1 MLNFFKNISNF
12 FDELILSVNF
22 FMNKKKIVLGTAQS
36 DPNYGIVKSD
46 DFIKITNLI
55 KKHKFYLDTAT
66 TYKNSGFFLK
76 KLGKNYENIISKVP
90 FIKKNNNFEKI
101 FKQKLKEIYI
111 HSNSKKIYAILLHD
125 PSILFNLKNRNVI
138 FKEITDLKK
147 RKLLKKFGVSVYS
160 VKELNKIL
168 TIFTPEII
176 QLPISIINQSFLEKN
191 LLKFLKKKKIEIHAR
206 SIFLQGILLQN
217 YENVPDYFRN
227 KKPIKKYFEFLNIK
241 KISSLKFCIKF
252 LKNIKEVDK
261 YVVGF
266 NDVSQLRL
274 FLNCQKEISKS
285 KMNFKAYNDFKSSN
299 PKLIDPRK
307 WKKND

>member
-252 LKNIKEVDK
+252 FNNIKEIDK

-266 NDVSQLRL
+266 NNLNQLKL
-274 FLNCQKEISKS
+274 FLNCLKNINKF
-285 KMNFKAYNDFKSSN
+285 KMNLKTYNNFKSSD

>member
-1 MLNFFKNISNF
+1 
-12 FDELILSVNF
+12 
-22 FMNKKKIVLGTAQS
+22 MNKNKIIIGTAQS
-36 DPNYGIVKSD
+36 DPSYGVNKSKN
-46 DFIKITNLI
+46 FLKLFGIIKENNFTI
-55 KKHKFYLDTAT
+55 DTAI
-66 TYKNSGFFLK
+66 TYKNSNVFLK
-76 KLGKNYENIISKVP
+76 KLGKDYENIINKVP
-90 FIKKNNNFEKI
+90 FIKKDNNFEKI

-176 QLPISIINQSFLEKN
+176 QLPINIINQSFLEKN

-217 YENVPDYFRN
+217 YDDVPDYFRN
-227 KKPIKKYFEFLNIK
+227 KKPIKKYFEFINIQQ
-241 KISSLKFCIKF
+241 ISSLKFCLKF
-252 LKNIKEVDK
+252 LSNIKEIDK
-261 YVVGF
+261 FVVGF
-266 NDVSQLRL
+266 NDASQLKL
-274 FLNCQKEISKS
+274 FLNCLKKINKF
-285 KMNFKAYNDFKSSN
+285 KMNFKTYNNFKSSN

-307 WKKND
+307 WNKND